1 MKTWTW
7 IDMFKVDSEIYEKP
21 GSKPTVIDKKLLKS
35 MFDNFVYSR
44 KKNYSVPFLRDHAR
58 KDSYI
63 YGDIH
68 NLRIK
73 NGYVQA
79 LVTMTREEE
88 REAYESGIMREFSP
102 GFDLSWF
109 DPHTGEERG
118 PALLELSYTGTAY
131 QRNLRP
137 PSKQLSKQVSETII
151 GLSRGII
158 THGEPVMARKKAFS
172 QEEKEETV
180 ELAINAP
187 EEALIQMSEE
197 EEDEKE
203 LSEFSLNDI
212 GAMMT
217 EILGYLR
224 PAKEEMSSEE
234 EEEKELSQ
242 DEEDKEELSQDE
254 DEDEKKALH
263 RKVKS
268 LEDDYTRLQLSQR
281 GITGKDADN
290 LIKLSRVD
298 KDLYQSTVKLY
309 SRQGKQS
316 PIGVVGLDTTG
327 GTVTATEVARAAKAA
342 GVEGPKLRLFLSREY
357 PEFEGN
363 IEANEVRKAL
373 KRL

>member
-1 MKTWTW
+1 MKWAW
-7 IDMFKVDSEIYEKP
+7 IDMFKKGAEIYEKP
-21 GSKPTVIDKKLLKS
+21 GSKPTVIDRNLLKS
-35 MFDNFVYSR
+35 LFSNFVYSR
-44 KKNYSVPFLRDHAR
+44 KKGYSVPFLRDHAR

-68 NLRIK
+68 NLRVK
-73 NGYVQA
+73 DGYVQA

-88 REAYESGIMREFSP
+88 RQAYEQGIMREFSP

-137 PSKQLSKQVSETII
+137 PKDAKQLSQSLI
-151 GLSRGII
+151 GLSRGIV
-158 THGEPVMARKKAFS
+158 THGEPIMARKKAFS
-172 QEEKEETV
+172 QEEKEEIE

-187 EEALIQMSEE
+187 EEALIQMADEE
-197 EEDEKE
+197 EEDERE

-224 PAKEEMSSEE
+224 PKEELAQDEEEGTGLDLAQEEE

-242 DEEDKEELSQDE
+242 DEEDE
-254 DEDEKKALH
+254 EKKALH
-263 RKVKS
+263 RQIRN
-268 LEDDYTRLQLSQR
+268 LEDKNTRMQLSQR

-290 LIKLSRVD
+290 LVKLSRVD
-298 KDLYQSTVKLY
+298 KDLYLSTVQLY
-309 SRQGKQS
+309 SRQGKQA

-327 GTVTATEVARAAKAA
+327 GATSVTEVAKAAKAA
-342 GVEGPKLRLFLSREY
+342 GKVGPELRLFLSREY
-357 PEFEGN
+357 PEFEDSLKV
-363 IEANEVRKAL
+363 NEVRKAI